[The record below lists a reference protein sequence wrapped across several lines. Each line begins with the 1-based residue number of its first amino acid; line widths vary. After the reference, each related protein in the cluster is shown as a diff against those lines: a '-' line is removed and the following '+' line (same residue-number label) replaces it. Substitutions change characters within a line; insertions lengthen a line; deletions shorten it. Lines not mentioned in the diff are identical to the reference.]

1 VNIVYLFAL
10 PSHACFRPMAFLSE
24 LAANLSAHNIPMTIY
39 SGNDDAISPHFGTEC
54 MSFCLSSC

>member
-1 VNIVYLFAL
+1 
-10 PSHACFRPMAFLSE
+10 MAFLSE